1 MKTLFFSLLLAL
13 SLNLWA
19 SEKHEGVCSQS
30 TQVCALYHAD
40 APFTSTQEAHFELF
54 LTSPNA
60 NTATLV
66 KADLWMQMGR
76 HGHGSSP
83 LKIVELAP
91 GEYDVTRA
99 FFVMKGSWQIRVTY
113 LFEGTQETLI
123 IPVMI
128 KE

>member
-1 MKTLFFSLLLAL
+1 MKAVLFSILLSL

-19 SEKHEGVCSQS
+19 SDKHEGVSSQT
-30 TQVCALYHAD
+30 TQVCALYHTD
-40 APFTSTQEAHFELF
+40 SPFTSTQEARFELF

-60 NTATLV
+60 STATLV

-83 LKIVELAP
+83 LKILEVAP

-99 FFVMKGSWQIRVTY
+99 FFVMKGMWQIRVSY